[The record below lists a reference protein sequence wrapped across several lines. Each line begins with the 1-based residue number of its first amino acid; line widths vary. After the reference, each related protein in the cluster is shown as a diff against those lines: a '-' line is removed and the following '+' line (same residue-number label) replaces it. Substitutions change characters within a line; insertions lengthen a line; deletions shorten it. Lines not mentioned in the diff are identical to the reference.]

1 MSPHKKHPKSGLEVC
16 PAELRIGP
24 YQDRVNERLAAWKA
38 IGFGLRLWNK
48 DAKLWAHEPAA
59 EISDRLGW
67 LDQPVLMQDQA
78 EDILA
83 FAEEVRSERFSHA
96 VVLGMGGSSLAPDVF
111 QKTFGSQT
119 GYPKL
124 LVLDSTHPAS
134 VLAVEKSIDLAR
146 TLFIVSSKSGTTV
159 EPLSFFRYFWAKAGK
174 LSDSPGRNF
183 AAITDPGTPLV
194 DLAMERKF
202 RRVFLADPNVG
213 GRFSALTPFGLV
225 PAALTGMDIR
235 VLLERAVN
243 AAESNGPD
251 AVEDAA
257 EGLRLGAALGELG
270 KERDKLSL
278 LTSPSLQSF
287 PDWLEQLIAE
297 SLGKEGKGILPIAE
311 EPLVPIELYGPD
323 RVFAALLLDTDHD
336 RGLENHLASLEQA
349 GQPVIKIDVRDVW
362 DLGREIF
369 LWEMAVA
376 SAGAI
381 LGVQPFNQPD
391 VELAKELARKAMAAA
406 GNEASSSDQEAVAAD
421 SAALGQA
428 VAGWLAQARP
438 GDYIALQ
445 AYLFPQE
452 TATRGLQDIRRAALK
467 KTRGHDARLR
477 SEVSAFDRPVPQR
490 RAEQWPVP
498 SARGRARPRPAYPR
512 IGLHLR
518 SADPK
523 PGPGRCPGPPAKR
536 QARPANQP
544 QERRAGRSGAGPPRD
559 LGGFT
564 FLR

>member
-1 MSPHKKHPKSGLEVC
+1 
-16 PAELRIGP
+16 
-24 YQDRVNERLAAWKA
+24 
-38 IGFGLRLWNK
+38 
-48 DAKLWAHEPAA
+48 
-59 EISDRLGW
+59 
-67 LDQPVLMQDQA
+67 
-78 EDILA
+78 
-83 FAEEVRSERFSHA
+83 
-96 VVLGMGGSSLAPDVF
+96 MGGSSLAPDVF
-111 QKTFGSQT
+111 QKTFGSQA

-134 VLAVEKSIDLAR
+134 VLAVEKSIDLAH

-159 EPLSFFRYFWAKAGK
+159 EPLSFFRYFWTKAGK
-174 LSDSPGRNF
+174 VSDSPGRNF

-202 RRVFLADPNVG
+202 RRVFLAAPDVG

-235 VLLERAVN
+235 VLLERAGQ

-251 AVEDAA
+251 AAEDAA

-297 SLGKEGKGILPIAE
+297 SLGKDGKGILPIAE

-323 RVFAALLLDTDHD
+323 RVFAALLLDADHD

-349 GQPVIKIDVRDVW
+349 GQPVIKIDVRDAW
-362 DLGREIF
+362 DLGREMF

-391 VELAKELARKAMAAA
+391 VELAKDLARKAMAGA
-406 GNEASSSDQEAVAAD
+406 GQEAPSPGQETVAAD
-421 SAALGQA
+421 SNGLGQA

-445 AYLFPQE
+445 AFLFPQE
-452 TATRGLQDIRRAALK
+452 AATRGLQDIRRATLK
-467 KTRGHDARLR
+467 KTRLATTLGYGPRFLHSTGQYHKGGPNTGLFLQLVDEPARDL
-477 SEVSAFDRPVPQR
+477 PVPESDYTFGQLIRSQALGDAQALRQKGRRVLRIDLKGDVPGGLERVR
-490 RAEQWPVP
+490 RA
-498 SARGRARPRPAYPR
+498 
-512 IGLHLR
+512 I
-518 SADPK
+518 
-523 PGPGRCPGPPAKR
+523 
-536 QARPANQP
+536 
-544 QERRAGRSGAGPPRD
+544 
-559 LGGFT
+559 
-564 FLR
+564 

>member
-1 MSPHKKHPKSGLEVC
+1 MTPHRKHPKSGAEVH
-16 PAELRIGP
+16 PIELRIGP

-38 IGFGLRLWNK
+38 LGFGLKLWNK
-48 DAKLWAHEPAA
+48 DTKLWAHGPAA

-67 LDQPVLMQDQA
+67 LDLPVLMQDQA

-83 FAEEVRSERFSHA
+83 FAEEVRSERFSHV

-111 QKTFGSQT
+111 QKTFGSRA

-134 VLAVEKSIDLAR
+134 VLAVEKSIDLAH

-174 LSDSPGRNF
+174 VSDSPGRNF

-194 DLAMERKF
+194 NLAMERKF
-202 RRVFLADPNVG
+202 RRVFLAAPDVG

-235 VLLERAVN
+235 VLLERAKN
-243 AAESNGPD
+243 AAEGNGPD

-297 SLGKEGKGILPIAE
+297 SLGKDGKGILPIAE
-311 EPLVPIELYGPD
+311 EPLVSIDMYGPD
-323 RVFAALLLDTDHD
+323 RVFAALLLDSDHD
-336 RGLENHLASLEQA
+336 RGLENHLASLEQE
-349 GQPVIKIDVRDVW
+349 GQPVIKIDVRDAW
-362 DLGREIF
+362 DLGREMF

-381 LGVQPFNQPD
+381 LGIQPFNQPD
-391 VELAKELARKAMAAA
+391 VELAKDLARKAMAAA
-406 GNEASSSDQEAVAAD
+406 GAGSEAASSDQDAVAVD
-421 SAALGQA
+421 STGLGQA

-445 AYLFPQE
+445 AYLSPQE
-452 TATRGLQDIRRAALK
+452 TTTRGLQDIRRAALK
-467 KTRGHDARLR
+467 KTRLATTLGYGPRFLHSTGQYHKGGPNKGLFLQFVDEPARDL
-477 SEVSAFDRPVPQR
+477 PVPESDYTFGQLIRGQALGDAQALQQKGRRVLRINLKSDVPGGLERVR
-490 RAEQWPVP
+490 RA
-498 SARGRARPRPAYPR
+498 
-512 IGLHLR
+512 I
-518 SADPK
+518 
-523 PGPGRCPGPPAKR
+523 
-536 QARPANQP
+536 
-544 QERRAGRSGAGPPRD
+544 
-559 LGGFT
+559 
-564 FLR
+564 